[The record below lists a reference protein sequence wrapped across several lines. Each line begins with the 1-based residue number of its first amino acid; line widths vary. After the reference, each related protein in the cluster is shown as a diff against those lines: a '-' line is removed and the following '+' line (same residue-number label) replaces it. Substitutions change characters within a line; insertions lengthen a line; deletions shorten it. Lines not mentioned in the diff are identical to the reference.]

1 MPLWENVMLGEKGPC
16 GGESW
21 MTTTFWVAMICVAS
35 LTFTTMKFPCQQT
48 SESWVLLC
56 LKQWVPFVSDF
67 KIYIYLKFSIH
78 FSFFFCTLYI
88 SEFFVVVVEI
98 WKRKVSFSPLSVTLG
113 ITLTLVNL
121 VQKGGFFGFP
131 ILFYSVPPD
140 KKLIEISFA
149 THHWPGEL
157 FFSFMNK
164 SKGEE
169 IIFY

>member
-1 MPLWENVMLGEKGPC
+1 MWCLGKG
-16 GGESW
+16 GLRRSAFIW

-35 LTFTTMKFPCQQT
+35 LKFTTMRFPCQQNNKQKI
-48 SESWVLLC
+48 EFYYVLKNECHLHPIFKSI
-56 LKQWVPFVSDF
+56 LNWNFPYTLVFSSVPFVSQNFCCSSRD
-67 KIYIYLKFSIH
+67 LK
-78 FSFFFCTLYI
+78 
-88 SEFFVVVVEI
+88 E
-98 WKRKVSFSPLSVTLG
+98 KVSFFSHLVTPR

-121 VQKGGFFGFP
+121 VQKGGFFSFP

-140 KKLIEISFA
+140 KKLMEISFA
-149 THHWPGEL
+149 THHWPAES

>member
-1 MPLWENVMLGEKGPC
+1 M
-16 GGESW
+16 
-21 MTTTFWVAMICVAS
+21 
-35 LTFTTMKFPCQQT
+35 
-48 SESWVLLC
+48 
-56 LKQWVPFVSDF
+56 
-67 KIYIYLKFSIH
+67 H
-78 FSFFFCTLYI
+78 FSFSFCTLYI

-149 THHWPGEL
+149 THH
-157 FFSFMNK
+157 
-164 SKGEE
+164 
-169 IIFY
+169 